1 MIGLNLALRAVGI
14 GLAAGAGLWAARRA
28 TNLMRWYSFRN
39 KVVVITGGSRGL
51 GLTIAR
57 RLAEEKAHLV
67 VLARDREELQR
78 AQADLERFNGMVVT
92 MVCDI
97 TDQACVQRVV
107 ADVFRRFAR
116 IDVLINNAG
125 VIQAGPM
132 ETMTLKDF
140 EEAMDTHLYGHLYL
154 TLCVVP
160 HMKRAGEGRIVNIAS
175 IGGKISVPHLL
186 PYCTS
191 KFALVGFSEGL
202 RAELLKD
209 NVFVTTVCPG
219 LMRTGSHVNAYF
231 KGNNKAEFAL
241 FAMAN
246 ANPLSSVDGDEA
258 AEQIVDACRAGEA
271 ELVISPSA
279 KIAAMIH
286 GVVPGL
292 VTDVMGLVNMVLP
305 GPGGIGT
312 SRVKGRESASALAPS
327 PLTLLADLKVR
338 KNNEL

>member
-1 MIGLNLALRAVGI
+1 MVGLNLAIRALGI

-28 TNLMRWYSFRN
+28 NSLMRWYSFRN
-39 KVVVITGGSRGL
+39 KVVLITGGSRGL

-57 RLAEEKAHLV
+57 KLAEEKAHLV
-67 VLARDREELQR
+67 VLARDQKELQR
-78 AQADLERFNGMVVT
+78 AQADLARFNSMVVPV
-92 MVCDI
+92 VCDI
-97 TDQACVQRVV
+97 TDQSCVQRVV
-107 ADVFRRFAR
+107 ADVYHRFGR

-125 VIQAGPM
+125 IIQAGPM
-132 ETMTLKDF
+132 ETMTLSDF

-160 HMKRAGEGRIVNIAS
+160 HMKRHRQGRIVNIAS

-202 RAELLKD
+202 RSELLKD

-241 FAMAN
+241 FALAN
-246 ANPLSSVDGDEA
+246 SNPLVSIDGDEA
-258 AEQIVDACRAGEA
+258 AEQIINASRAGEA
-271 ELVISPSA
+271 EVILSP
-279 KIAAMIH
+279 AAQFASLIH
-286 GVVPGL
+286 GVAPGL
-292 VTDVMGLVNMVLP
+292 VTDILGLVNMILP

-312 SRVKGRESASALAPS
+312 KKVTGRQSASALAPS
-327 PLTLLADLKVR
+327 PLTLLSDLKVA